1 MRVLSLSQGAATAVL
16 FTELGGRLD
25 PRNEVKLSV
34 SGASSG
40 IGAATAVLFAEL
52 GARLALTG
60 RNEVKLRQTAA
71 ECEKQ
76 SENKVRNRNAGD
88 LVERQ

>member
-1 MRVLSLSQGAATAVL
+1 MAVL
-16 FTELGGRLD
+16 FTELGGHLD
-25 PRNEVKLSV
+25 PGNEVKLSV

-76 SENKVRNRNAGD
+76 TTDNKVAVV
-88 LVERQ
+88 LLYEL